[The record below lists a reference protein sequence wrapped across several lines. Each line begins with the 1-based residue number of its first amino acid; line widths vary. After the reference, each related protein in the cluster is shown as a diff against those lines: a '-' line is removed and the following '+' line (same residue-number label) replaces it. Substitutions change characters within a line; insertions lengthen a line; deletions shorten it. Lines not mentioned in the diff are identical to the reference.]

1 MADEERAEPPN
12 KRRRPPTTIDVK
24 ATEVASDASAASEPV
39 DPAPESAPT
48 EEAAAASEPAAA
60 ASPVDQAPPDDGR
73 GRFGGVNW
81 RMMGAG
87 LAGLAILAALL
98 ALWLGAFR
106 GDDPNAARLA
116 RLEQQL
122 RDLANRPQ
130 PPAADPRAVAEL
142 SARVAAT
149 EQAAGRL
156 SDLDARIAK
165 AESAAAAPR
174 TAAPDQAVAGLRE
187 SIDGATAAAREA
199 KSRADAA
206 FEAAQKTPV
215 QAPSV
220 APADMQA
227 LAARVTALEQA
238 AKALEQKTA
247 ATAGAERAAR
257 PALRAGGPRP

>member
-1 MADEERAEPPN
+1 MADEERSEPPN

-39 DPAPESAPT
+39 DPAPESVRT
-48 EEAAAASEPAAA
+48 EEAAVASEPAAA
-60 ASPVDQAPPDDGR
+60 ASPVDQAPPDGGR

-87 LAGLAILAALL
+87 VAGLAILAALL

-106 GDDPNAARLA
+106 SDDPNAARLA
-116 RLEQQL
+116 RLEQQV

-149 EQAAGRL
+149 EQAAGQL

-174 TAAPDQAVAGLRE
+174 AAAPDQAVAGLRQSVE
-187 SIDGATAAAREA
+187 AASAAAREA

-206 FEAAQKTPV
+206 FEAAQKTPR
-215 QAPSV
+215 QAP
-220 APADMQA
+220 PGRPPHMPA
-227 LAARVTALEQA
+227 LA
-238 AKALEQKTA
+238 
-247 ATAGAERAAR
+247 
-257 PALRAGGPRP
+257 GGR